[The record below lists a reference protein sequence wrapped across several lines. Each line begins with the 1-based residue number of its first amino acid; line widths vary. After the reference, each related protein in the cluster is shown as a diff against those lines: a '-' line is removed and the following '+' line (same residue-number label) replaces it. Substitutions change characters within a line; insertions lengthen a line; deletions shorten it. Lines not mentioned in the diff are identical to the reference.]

1 MGNILEIHDGDF
13 SLKIYLDTLHE
24 FPVSNFRRLLR
35 LLRVYPEEMEKL
47 GAYLQEQYEICR
59 AGWAKRS
66 EEYAEGYRP
75 VNPRSRATAAKQ
87 IRAEN
92 QVLRSNLRQAKKL
105 YDAYAKRRQIYEI
118 QGGNYYA

>member
-1 MGNILEIHDGDF
+1 MGNPIEIQDGDF
-13 SLKIYLDTLHE
+13 ILTIYPDRLHE

-35 LLRVYPEEMEKL
+35 LLRGHPEEMERL

-59 AGWAKRS
+59 ADWAKRS

-75 VNPRSRATAAKQ
+75 VNPRSRATATKQ

-92 QVLRSNLRQAKKL
+92 KVLTDNLREAKKL